1 MEGNTGREIIRV
13 RDLVKVYNGNRALD
27 GISFDVV
34 EGEIFGFLGPNGAG
48 KTTTIR
54 ILIGLLSPT
63 SGDISIAGFKPWSGY
78 EKVKEIIGVVFENEN
93 LYERLSVRENLDL
106 FRKLYRV
113 PKENLEEIIEEMD
126 LKEKEGERVGALSQG
141 MKRRVVLARALMHK
155 PKILFLDEPT
165 LGLDIPSARAI
176 REKIKE
182 MKERG
187 VTTFLTTH
195 YMDEAEQLCDRI
207 AFINKGK
214 IIAIGTPSSL
224 IGSLP
229 VSRKI
234 HLELSDGSHAE
245 VGLEDPMAPEI
256 VASLLREGKVMKIS
270 TSSSTLED
278 VFMHLTR

>member
-1 MEGNTGREIIRV
+1 MEGNKGRQIIQV
-13 RDLVKVYNGNRALD
+13 RDLVKVYDGNRALD
-27 GISFDVV
+27 GISFDVM

-54 ILIGLLSPT
+54 ILVGLLSPT
-63 SGDISIAGFKPWSGY
+63 SGDISIAGFKPWHGY
-78 EKVKEIIGVVFENEN
+78 EKVKEMIGVVFENEN

-113 PKENLEEIIEEMD
+113 SKENLEEIMEEMD
-126 LKEKEGERVGALSQG
+126 LKEKEGEKVGTLSQG
-141 MKRRVVLARALMHK
+141 MKRRVTLARALIHR

-165 LGLDIPSARAI
+165 LGLDLPSAKAI

-182 MKERG
+182 MKGKG

-229 VSRKI
+229 VSRTI

-245 VGLEDPMAPEI
+245 VGLDDPMAPEI

-278 VFMHLTR
+278 VFMYLAR